1 MKKRNSLKKIF
12 SDQLSFRKAWL
23 GVVLIVISTMIW
35 GTVSAQD
42 DKTAR
47 RQRNTTRTQGAPEEQ
62 VDDEDTQKPKVR
74 KSDIRR
80 QITIQEDTIPDSLL
94 HPRWKIQRTMPI
106 TYDDLGQGVAD
117 LSRPENLK
125 QDVVYNDTLDR
136 YVIGSKMGNTW
147 VAAPVMMSLQE
158 YQKWVEKQKLTEF
171 FRSKNDEIYQTK
183 GKDKFS
189 FTDMHFELGPAE
201 KIFGPGGVRIK
212 T

>member
-1 MKKRNSLKKIF
+1 MVNRSSLKKIC
-12 SDQLSFRKAWL
+12 SSRLSFGKAWL
-23 GVVLIVISTMIW
+23 GVILVVISTMIW

-47 RQRNTTRTQGAPEEQ
+47 RQNTSRSRGASQ
-62 VDDEDTQKPKVR
+62 DRADEDTVKSKVR
-74 KSDIRR
+74 KTEIRR

-106 TYDDLGQGVAD
+106 TYDDLKQGSTD

-125 QDVVYNDTLDR
+125 QEVVYNDTLDR

-147 VAAPVMMSLQE
+147 VAAPVMMSVQE
-158 YQKWVEKQKLTEF
+158 YQKWVEKQKMAEY

-189 FTDMHFELGPAE
+189 FTYMHFELGPAE

-212 T
+212 TQ